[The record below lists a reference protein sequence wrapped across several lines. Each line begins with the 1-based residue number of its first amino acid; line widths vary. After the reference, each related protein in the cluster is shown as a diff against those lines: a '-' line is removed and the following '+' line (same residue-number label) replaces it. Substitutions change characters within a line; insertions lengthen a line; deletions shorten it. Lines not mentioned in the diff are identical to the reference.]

1 MLHSVWF
8 RVKCLKQG
16 MKNRNSVLNR
26 VGKSTIFVLNRVRV
40 WGAGPHLPTQGY
52 IEYPIEG
59 LKTVQPNSFSKFI
72 SAVCNFKNNAQETCL
87 FVSNL
92 WLCYLH
98 VISFF
103 TLKFHS
109 DWGRGI
115 AKIKQNELDCRDT
128 VPLGRLLLRM
138 PAKIKQQTGK
148 LFPCQNNLK
157 NFSAKS
163 HMWACS

>member
-1 MLHSVWF
+1 
-8 RVKCLKQG
+8 
-16 MKNRNSVLNR
+16 MKNRNSVLNG
-26 VGKSTIFVLNRVRV
+26 VGKSVIFVLNRVTV

-52 IEYPIEG
+52 IEYPPGG

-92 WLCYLH
+92 WLCYLQ
-98 VISFF
+98 VISF
-103 TLKFHS
+103 LSLNFHS

-115 AKIKQNELDCRDT
+115 GKIKQNELDCRDT
-128 VPLGRLLLRM
+128 LPLSRLL
-138 PAKIKQQTGK
+138 AKTKQQTEK
-148 LFPCQNNLK
+148 LFPCK
-157 NFSAKS
+157 NYLQKFSTKS

>member
-1 MLHSVWF
+1 
-8 RVKCLKQG
+8 
-16 MKNRNSVLNR
+16 MKNWNSVLNR
-26 VGKSTIFVLNRVRV
+26 VGKSVIFVLNRSRAAPSHPRLYRV
-40 WGAGPHLPTQGY
+40 PPG
-52 IEYPIEG
+52 G

-92 WLCYLH
+92 WLCYLQ
-98 VISFF
+98 VISC
-103 TLKFHS
+103 LSLNFHS

-115 AKIKQNELDCRDT
+115 GKIKQNELDCRDT
-128 VPLGRLLLRM
+128 LPLSRLL
-138 PAKIKQQTGK
+138 AKTKQQTEK
-148 LFPCQNNLK
+148 LFPCKNYLQ